1 MNLRDFSLLLLVCF
15 GWAAHTIISKIVVSG
30 MEIPPLFY
38 AAIRYALVA
47 VFAVPWLLPMPKP
60 RWRILLVGFLMG
72 GGGFALFFIGI
83 KTASPSS
90 SAVVQ
95 QLGLPMTALLSMVLL
110 GERIQ
115 LKRGL
120 GMVLTFLGAVLV
132 MLDPN
137 GLAVSGGLV
146 FIAIG
151 VFAGSV
157 ASVMMKQID
166 GVRPLQFQAWVGLT
180 SVIPLSLL
188 SVTFESGQLARA
200 SDAGWLFAAAVLF
213 SALFVSLLTHTIY
226 YGLILRHPASLI
238 APLMLMS
245 PLMTVALG
253 ILITGDKFD
262 ARTTFGSALALTGV
276 LVISLG
282 RKHVVAAFNLV
293 RASRLR

>member
-30 MEIPPLFY
+30 MEVPPLFY

-47 VFAVPWLLPMPKP
+47 VFASAWLLPMPKP

-83 KTASPSS
+83 KTASPSA

-95 QLGLPMTALLSMVLL
+95 QLGLPMTALLSMAIL
-110 GERIQ
+110 GETIRW
-115 LKRGL
+115 KRGA
-120 GMVLTFLGAVLV
+120 GMALTFLGAVMV
-132 MLDPN
+132 MWDPN
-137 GLAVSGGLV
+137 GVAISSGLM
-146 FIAIG
+146 FIAVG

-157 ASVMMKQID
+157 AAVMMKQTG
-166 GVRPLQFQAWVGLT
+166 GVRPLQFQAWVGVT
-180 SVIPLSLL
+180 SVVPLAIL
-188 SVTFESGQLARA
+188 SIALEKDQLTLAA
-200 SDAGWLFAAAVLF
+200 EAGWPFAAAVLF
-213 SALFVSLLTHTIY
+213 SALFVSLVTHTVY

-253 ILITGDKFD
+253 ILITGDRFD
-262 ARTTFGSALALTGV
+262 LRTAWGSALALTGV
-276 LVISLG
+276 LVITLE
-282 RKHVVAAFNLV
+282 RKHISAILGLV
-293 RASRLR
+293 SARRQK

>member
-282 RKHVVAAFNLV
+282 RKHVVAAVHLV
-293 RASRLR
+293 RARRLR